1 MDGDPSQEDRI
12 RLIGRLFFLFSI
24 REVNLCSIANANV
37 FSFMQNLGQICRFLW
52 AKLWTYGQYR
62 GQIPESQFCKCNN

>member
-1 MDGDPSQEDRI
+1 MDGDLSQENRI
-12 RLIGRLFFLFSI
+12 RLIGRLFFQLGGRRLKLRS
-24 REVNLCSIANANV
+24 LSYLKV